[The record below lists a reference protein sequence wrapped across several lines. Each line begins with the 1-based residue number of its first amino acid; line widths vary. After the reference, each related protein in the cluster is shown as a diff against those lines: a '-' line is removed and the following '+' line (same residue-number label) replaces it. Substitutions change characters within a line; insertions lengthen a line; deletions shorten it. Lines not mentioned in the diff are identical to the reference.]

1 MSSAAAPGQ
10 HQQHLLH
17 IDNTMEIPLSP
28 YQGVLE
34 VSTIPAAA
42 VQMQQ
47 QQQVGVNFPMQAA
60 QRTCRTPLT

>member
-1 MSSAAAPGQ
+1 
-10 HQQHLLH
+10 
-17 IDNTMEIPLSP
+17 MEIPLSP